1 MALSDQD
8 EMGTWR
14 AAPPGRDAA
23 PDVRHR
29 GRILRPDTA
38 RTLRETCGMRH
49 YSQSADDT
57 RVAIGAIIVS
67 CDRLLRAARRRH
79 LSFSLSGLLPV

>member
-1 MALSDQD
+1 
-8 EMGTWR
+8 
-14 AAPPGRDAA
+14 
-23 PDVRHR
+23 
-29 GRILRPDTA
+29 
-38 RTLRETCGMRH
+38 MRH

-67 CDRLLRAARRRH
+67 CGSLLRAARRRR